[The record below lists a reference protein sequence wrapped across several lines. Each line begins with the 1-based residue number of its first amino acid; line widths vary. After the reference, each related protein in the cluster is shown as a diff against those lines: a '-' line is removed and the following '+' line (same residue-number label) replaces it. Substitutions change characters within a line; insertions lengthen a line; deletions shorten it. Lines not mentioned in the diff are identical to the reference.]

1 MRSLSEIET
10 AAKRASRA
18 VGFSWGVSEEVGKSV
33 RQLELFGLQGI
44 KNLNQYY
51 KEKSSKKFEDLNF
64 ISEIN
69 ESSLE
74 AYCPIILGISFL
86 DQIKSLENFKII
98 KFKKIAYPVLFL
110 SFLSRAS
117 EISGKK
123 IHVIF
128 DKNEIL
134 LNLNVNISSNFLNKN
149 FLEFTNK
156 IEIKFLDNVDNFN
169 ESEWN
174 SLYKLAEDTFVEESD
189 SLKQGAAGAGLTDN
203 D

>member
-10 AAKRASRA
+10 AVKRASRA
-18 VGFSWGVSEEVGKSV
+18 VGYSWGNSEEVGKSI
-33 RQLELFGLQGI
+33 RQLELFGFQGI
-44 KNLNQYY
+44 KNLNKYY
-51 KEKSSKKFEDLNF
+51 KDKSTKKFEYLNL

-69 ESSLE
+69 ETSSD

-86 DQIKSLENFKII
+86 DQIKSVENFKTI
-98 KFKKIAYPVLFL
+98 KFKKIAYPVIFL

-123 IHVIF
+123 IHVKL
-128 DKNEIL
+128 DQNEIL
-134 LNLNVNISSNFLNKN
+134 LNLNVNICSNFLDQDIP
-149 FLEFTNK
+149 EFANE
-156 IEIKFLDNVDNFN
+156 IEIKFIDNKDSFT

-189 SLKQGAAGAGLTDN
+189 SLKEGAAGAGLTDN

>member
-10 AAKRASRA
+10 AVKRASRA
-18 VGFSWGVSEEVGKSV
+18 VGYSWGNSEEIGKSI
-33 RQLELFGLQGI
+33 RQLELFGFQGI
-44 KNLNQYY
+44 KNLNKYY
-51 KEKSSKKFEDLNF
+51 KDKSTKKFEDLN
-64 ISEIN
+64 IINEIN
-69 ESSLE
+69 ETSSD

-86 DQIKSLENFKII
+86 DQIKSVENFKTI
-98 KFKKIAYPVLFL
+98 KFKKIAYPVIFL

-123 IHVIF
+123 IHVKL
-128 DKNEIL
+128 DQNEIL
-134 LNLNVNISSNFLNKN
+134 LNLNVNICSSFLDQEIP
-149 FLEFTNK
+149 EFANE
-156 IEIKFLDNVDNFN
+156 IEIKFIDNKDSFT

-189 SLKQGAAGAGLTDN
+189 SLKEGAAGAGLTDN

>member
-10 AAKRASRA
+10 AVKRASRA
-18 VGFSWGVSEEVGKSV
+18 VGYSWGNSEEIGKSI
-33 RQLELFGLQGI
+33 RQLELFGFQGI
-44 KNLNQYY
+44 KNLNKYY
-51 KEKSSKKFEDLNF
+51 KDKSIKKFEDLNL

-69 ESSLE
+69 ETSSD

-86 DQIKSLENFKII
+86 DQIKSVEIFKLI
-98 KFKKIAYPVLFL
+98 KFKKIAYPVIFL

-123 IHVIF
+123 ILIRL
-128 DKNEIL
+128 DQNEIL
-134 LNLNVNISSNFLNKN
+134 LNLNVNICSSFLNQEIP
-149 FLEFTNK
+149 EFANE
-156 IEIKFLDNVDNFN
+156 IEIKFIDNEDNFT

-189 SLKQGAAGAGLTDN
+189 SLKKGAAGAGLTDN

>member
-10 AAKRASRA
+10 AVKRASRA
-18 VGFSWGVSEEVGKSV
+18 VGFSWGNSEEVGKSV
-33 RQLELFGLQGI
+33 RQLELFGLKGI

-51 KEKSSKKFEDLNF
+51 KEKETKKFEDLNL
-64 ISEIN
+64 ISETN
-69 ESSLE
+69 ETSLE

-86 DQIKSLENFKII
+86 DQIKTIENFKTI
-98 KFKKIAYPVLFL
+98 KFKKVAYPILFL

-123 IHVIF
+123 IHAIF
-128 DKNEIL
+128 DQNEML
-134 LNLNVNISSNFLNKN
+134 LNLNVNISSNFLNQEIPELAK
-149 FLEFTNK
+149 E
-156 IEIKFLDNVDNFN
+156 IEIKFINNKDNFN
-169 ESEWN
+169 ESDWN
-174 SLYKLAEDTFVEESD
+174 SLYKLAENTFVEETD

>member
-10 AAKRASRA
+10 AVKRASRA
-18 VGFSWGVSEEVGKSV
+18 AGFSWGSSEEIGKSI

-51 KEKSSKKFEDLNF
+51 TDKQNKEFENLNL

-69 ESSLE
+69 KPSLE

-86 DQIKSLENFKII
+86 DQIKSLENFETI
-98 KFKKIAYPVLFL
+98 KFKKIAYPVILL

-123 IHVIF
+123 ISHLLSFRSHHTGHAKLHI
-128 DKNEIL
+128 KNCIM
-134 LNLNVNISSNFLNKN
+134 
-149 FLEFTNK
+149 
-156 IEIKFLDNVDNFN
+156 
-169 ESEWN
+169 
-174 SLYKLAEDTFVEESD
+174 
-189 SLKQGAAGAGLTDN
+189 
-203 D
+203 

>member
-10 AAKRASRA
+10 AVKRASRA
-18 VGFSWGVSEEVGKSV
+18 VGFSWGNSEEVGKSI

-51 KEKSSKKFEDLNF
+51 KDKTIKKFEDLNL
-64 ISEIN
+64 INEIN
-69 ESSLE
+69 ETSSD

-86 DQIKSLENFKII
+86 DQIKSVENFKTI
-98 KFKKIAYPVLFL
+98 KFKKIAYPVIFL

-123 IHVIF
+123 IHVRL
-128 DKNEIL
+128 DQNKIL
-134 LNLNVNISSNFLNKN
+134 LNLNVNICSSFLNQEIP
-149 FLEFTNK
+149 EFANE
-156 IEIKFLDNVDNFN
+156 IDIKFIDNEDNFT

-189 SLKQGAAGAGLTDN
+189 SLKEGAAGAGLTDN

>member
-10 AAKRASRA
+10 AVKRASRA
-18 VGFSWGVSEEVGKSV
+18 VGFSWGNSEEVGKSV
-33 RQLELFGLQGI
+33 RQLELFGLEGI

-51 KEKSSKKFEDLNF
+51 KDKASKKFEDLNL
-64 ISEIN
+64 ISKIN

-74 AYCPIILGISFL
+74 AYCPIILGISFV
-86 DQIKSLENFKII
+86 DQIKSIENFKTI
-98 KFKKIAYPVLFL
+98 KFKKVVFPILFL

-123 IHVIF
+123 IHAVF
-128 DKNEIL
+128 DQTEIL
-134 LNLNVNISSNFLNKN
+134 LNLNVNISSNFFNQ
-149 FLEFTNK
+149 EFPEFANE
-156 IEIKFLDNVDNFN
+156 IEIKFIDNKDNFN
-169 ESEWN
+169 DSDWN

>member
-10 AAKRASRA
+10 AVKRASRA
-18 VGFSWGVSEEVGKSV
+18 VGFSWGDSEEIGKSI

-51 KEKSSKKFEDLNF
+51 KDKTTKKFEDLNL
-64 ISEIN
+64 IN
-69 ESSLE
+69 EKNEPSLE
-74 AYCPIILGISFL
+74 AYCPILLGISFL
-86 DQIKSLENFKII
+86 DQIKSVESYEII
-98 KFKKIAYPVLFL
+98 KIKKIAYPVIFL

-134 LNLNVNISSNFLNKN
+134 LNLNVNIYSNFFHQEFPN
-149 FLEFTNK
+149 FSNE
-156 IEIKFLDNVDNFN
+156 IEIKFLNNQDNFT

-174 SLYKLAEDTFVEESD
+174 NLYKLAENTFVEESD

>member
-18 VGFSWGVSEEVGKSV
+18 AGFSWGNSEEIGKSI

-51 KEKSSKKFEDLNF
+51 IDKQSKEFENLNL
-64 ISEIN
+64 ISDKN
-69 ESSLE
+69 EPSLK

-86 DQIKSLENFKII
+86 DQIKSVENFEII
-98 KFKKIAYPVLFL
+98 KFEKIAYPVIFL

-123 IHVIF
+123 IHAKV
-128 DKNEIL
+128 DQNEIL
-134 LNLNVNISSNFLNKN
+134 LNLNVNIYSSFFNQEFPNFAD
-149 FLEFTNK
+149 K
-156 IEIKFLDNVDNFN
+156 IEIKFLNNQDNFT
-169 ESEWN
+169 EIEWN
-174 SLYKLAEDTFVEESD
+174 NLYKLAENTFVEESD

>member
-18 VGFSWGVSEEVGKSV
+18 AGFSWGNSEEVGKSI
-33 RQLELFGLQGI
+33 RLLEMFGLQGI
-44 KNLNQYY
+44 KNLNHYY
-51 KEKSSKKFEDLNF
+51 KDKEIKNFENLNL
-64 ISEIN
+64 ISEKN

-74 AYCPIILGISFL
+74 AFCPIILGVSFL
-86 DQIKSLENFKII
+86 DQIKSIENFETI
-98 KFKKIAYPVLFL
+98 KFKKIAYPVIFL

-123 IHVIF
+123 IHVRF
-128 DKNEIL
+128 DQNEIL
-134 LNLNVNISSNFLNKN
+134 LNLNVNISSNIFNQ
-149 FLEFTNK
+149 EFPKFANE
-156 IEIKFLDNVDNFN
+156 IEIKFVNNQDNFTD
-169 ESEWN
+169 SEWN
-174 SLYKLAEDTFVEESD
+174 SLYKLAENTFVEETD

>member
-10 AAKRASRA
+10 AVKRASRA
-18 VGFSWGVSEEVGKSV
+18 VGYSWGNSEEVGKSI
-33 RQLELFGLQGI
+33 RQLELFGFQGI
-44 KNLNQYY
+44 KNLNKYY
-51 KEKSSKKFEDLNF
+51 KDKSTKKFEELNL
-64 ISEIN
+64 INEIN
-69 ESSLE
+69 ETSSD

-86 DQIKSLENFKII
+86 DQIKSVENFKNI
-98 KFKKIAYPVLFL
+98 KLKKVAHPVIFL

-123 IHVIF
+123 IHVRL
-128 DKNEIL
+128 DQNEIL
-134 LNLNVNISSNFLNKN
+134 LNLNVNIRSSFLNQEIP
-149 FLEFTNK
+149 EFANE
-156 IEIKFLDNVDNFN
+156 IEIKFIDNEDSFT

-189 SLKQGAAGAGLTDN
+189 SLKEGAAGAGLTDN

>member
-10 AAKRASRA
+10 AVKRASRA
-18 VGFSWGVSEEVGKSV
+18 VGFSWGNSEEVGKSV
-33 RQLELFGLQGI
+33 RQLELFGLKGI

-51 KEKSSKKFEDLNF
+51 KDKSTKKFEDLNL
-64 ISEIN
+64 ISETN
-69 ESSLE
+69 ETSLE

-86 DQIKSLENFKII
+86 DQIKTIENFKTI
-98 KFKKIAYPVLFL
+98 KFKKVAYPILFL

-123 IHVIF
+123 IHAVF
-128 DKNEIL
+128 DQTEIL
-134 LNLNVNISSNFLNKN
+134 LNLNVNISSNFFNQ
-149 FLEFTNK
+149 EFPEFANE
-156 IEIKFLDNVDNFN
+156 IEIKFIDNKDNFN
-169 ESEWN
+169 DSDWN

>member
-10 AAKRASRA
+10 AVKRASRA
-18 VGFSWGVSEEVGKSV
+18 VGYSWGNSEEVGKSI
-33 RQLELFGLQGI
+33 RQLELFGFQGI
-44 KNLNQYY
+44 KNLNKYY
-51 KEKSSKKFEDLNF
+51 KDKSTKKFEELTL

-69 ESSLE
+69 ETSSD

-86 DQIKSLENFKII
+86 DQIKSVENFKTI
-98 KFKKIAYPVLFL
+98 KFKKIAYPVIFL

-123 IHVIF
+123 IHVKL
-128 DKNEIL
+128 DQNEIL
-134 LNLNVNISSNFLNKN
+134 LNLNVNICSNFLNQDIP
-149 FLEFTNK
+149 EFANE
-156 IEIKFLDNVDNFN
+156 IEIKFIDNKDSFT

-189 SLKQGAAGAGLTDN
+189 SLKEGAAGAGLTDN